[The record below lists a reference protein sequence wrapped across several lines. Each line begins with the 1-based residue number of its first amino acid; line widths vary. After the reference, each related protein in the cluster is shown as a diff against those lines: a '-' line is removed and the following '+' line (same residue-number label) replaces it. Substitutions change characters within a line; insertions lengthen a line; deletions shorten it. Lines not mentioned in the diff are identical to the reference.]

1 MDDIQR
7 KLALID
13 KQFSGIP
20 SHEFIFGNCPLLFIA
35 FGLISGIIIQHYL
48 LFPITIWLGILFLN
62 LITIILLFA
71 FKTNPAQ
78 NRYFSA
84 YLALICFLCLGSIR
98 LTSYIEPQSNDIE
111 NYVSNEPVLA
121 TIRGYITTEPR
132 TNKRSDWKFSRFMPS
147 DPGNGFY
154 MKISEIETKS
164 GWAKVN
170 GTVRVFINEI
180 VLDLSPG
187 DYIQAYCWL
196 DTFKPPSNPGQF
208 DTADYLAKQGVFVGV
223 SVKSRSGIRIIQK
236 SGKGTFAF
244 IKNKIRELAEAAL
257 LGDMTN
263 DDTNGLLQALLLGYR
278 GDIDNDTNEAFRKTG
293 LSHYISLSGLHMG
306 IIIGIVWWFSKITG
320 FLKRGRSLI
329 CIIAIIIFL
338 MVIPP
343 KAPTLRASIIAMM
356 FCLSFIIRRQANPI
370 NTLSLSAIILLLIR
384 PTQLFEAGWQLS
396 FVSVLGIAL
405 FSRRIYFFFHEKI
418 DYLIRAKSLNQT
430 GKNIYSN
437 AFIADKAIAL
447 FSVGLGAWIASA
459 GILLYH
465 FHTITPLASLW
476 TVLVFPFVSA
486 ILILGFLKILL
497 FFIFPTLS
505 TILGILVSWLSVILI
520 SSVKLLARLDISEI
534 LIGHVSLRT
543 IYCLYLV
550 IIVFLIFFYSYPAL
564 RRKLIFAAIPLIIIF
579 TGTLKWQHR
588 NNDNLVLTC
597 LDVGHGQAIFLQSP
611 DGENFLFDAGSM
623 YMSDIGQRIVIPFL
637 IYYGINKIDAVMISH
652 NDIDHINGIPEIA
665 EFCDVVNIYANDD
678 FFSKADEWGTASFL
692 RDCLRETGIEIQ
704 HLEIFNISG
713 RQIQITILWPK
724 QNDYLKHDLSD
735 NNKSLVT
742 LIEYSDQKILICSD
756 IEQFAQKELLKLY
769 PDLKADIVVIPHHG
783 SSNTLDPDFLGSL
796 NAEILICSTDK
807 TPAIENSGQLFYT
820 SRDGAINVSIDKYG
834 KTKVETYIKKND

>member
-13 KQFSGIP
+13 KQFSRIP
-20 SHEFIFGNCPLLFIA
+20 SHEFILGHCPLVFIA
-35 FGLISGIIIQHYL
+35 FGLIFGIIIQNYVV
-48 LFPITIWLGILFLN
+48 FPIIIWFGILFLN
-62 LITIILLFA
+62 LMIIILLFA
-71 FKTNPAQ
+71 FKTNSAKV
-78 NRYFSA
+78 RYFSA

-111 NYVSNEPVLA
+111 KYVSNEPVLA

-132 TNKRSDWKFSRFMPS
+132 TNKLSDWKFSSFMPS
-147 DPGNGFY
+147 DPGSGFY
-154 MKISEIETKS
+154 MKISEIESKS

-170 GTVRVFINEI
+170 GTLRVFINEL
-180 VLDLSPG
+180 VLDLSLG

-208 DTADYLAKQGVFVGV
+208 NTANHLMKQGVFVGA
-223 SVKSRSGIRIIQK
+223 SIKSRSGIRVIQK
-236 SGKGTFAF
+236 SGKETFTF

-257 LGDMTN
+257 LDDMTN
-263 DDTNGLLQALLLGYR
+263 DDSNGLLQALLLGYR
-278 GDIDNDTNEAFRKTG
+278 GDIDSDTNEAFRKTG

-306 IIIGIVWWFSKITG
+306 IIIGIVWWFSTITG
-320 FLKRGRSLI
+320 FMKRGRSVI
-329 CIIAIIIFL
+329 CIIAIIVFL

-343 KAPTLRASIIAMM
+343 KAPTLRASIIAVM

-396 FVSVLGIAL
+396 FVSVLGIIL
-405 FSRRIYFFFHEKI
+405 FSKDIYYFFHEKL

-430 GKNIYSN
+430 RKNIYSI

-505 TILGILVSWLSVILI
+505 TLLGVFVSWLSVVLI
-520 SSVKLLARLDISEI
+520 SIVKLLARFDISEI
-534 LIGHVSLRT
+534 LIGHVSLRI
-543 IYCLYLV
+543 IYCLYF
-550 IIVFLIFFYSYPAL
+550 IIIAFLLFFYSYPSL
-564 RRKLIFAAIPLIIIF
+564 RRKLIFAAIPLLIFF

-588 NNDNLVLTC
+588 SNDNLVLTC

-611 DGENFLFDAGSM
+611 DGENILFDAGSM

-637 IYYGINKIDAVMISH
+637 IYSGINKIDAVMISH

-665 EFCDVVNIYANDD
+665 EFCNVGNIYANED
-678 FFSKADEWGTASFL
+678 FFSKTDEWGTASFL

-704 HLEIFNISG
+704 HLDKINISSK
-713 RQIQITILWPK
+713 QVQITTLWPK
-724 QNDYLKHDLSD
+724 QNDNWRQDLSD
-735 NNKSLVT
+735 NDKSLVI
-742 LIEYSDQKILICSD
+742 LIEFRKIKILICSD
-756 IEQFAQKELLKLY
+756 IEQFAQKELLQLY
-769 PDLKADIVVIPHHG
+769 PDLKADIVAVPHHG

-807 TPAIENSGQLFYT
+807 TPAIKSSGQLFYT
-820 SRDGAINVSIDKYG
+820 SRDGAIRISIDKQGYQE
-834 KTKVETYIKKND
+834 VCTYNKKSD